1 MLSACI
7 VYIPGSAGNLLT
19 RCLSLDETVVPFG
32 VAISAKDKF
41 EEYNNWNSNDWIG
54 SETTLKIGYMQ
65 GKGDFFEHETNPL
78 KLIQQLHP
86 DQFIDGKDNLWT
98 GDYQWHNLI
107 FIAPDDIDIIKKL
120 ASAKRTDLE
129 HNTMFDQQIEKYN
142 NLLPEATHII
152 NFTDLLL
159 YDTFSLHVEELCS
172 NINVTYYKDY
182 VKQIWDKW
190 YKETTDLVWLPK

>member
-1 MLSACI
+1 
-7 VYIPGSAGNLLT
+7 
-19 RCLSLDETVVPFG
+19 
-32 VAISAKDKF
+32 
-41 EEYNNWNSNDWIG
+41 
-54 SETTLKIGYMQ
+54 MQ

-107 FIAPDDIDIIKKL
+107 FIAPDDIDTIKKL
-120 ASAKRTDLE
+120 ALAKRTDLY
-129 HNTMFDQQIEKYN
+129 HNKLFDSQLEKYN

-190 YKETTDLVWLPK
+190 YKETTDLVRLPK

>member
-86 DQFIDGKDNLWT
+86 DQF
-98 GDYQWHNLI
+98 
-107 FIAPDDIDIIKKL
+107 
-120 ASAKRTDLE
+120 
-129 HNTMFDQQIEKYN
+129 
-142 NLLPEATHII
+142 LLSHY
-152 NFTDLLL
+152 FR
-159 YDTFSLHVEELCS
+159 
-172 NINVTYYKDY
+172 
-182 VKQIWDKW
+182 
-190 YKETTDLVWLPK
+190 